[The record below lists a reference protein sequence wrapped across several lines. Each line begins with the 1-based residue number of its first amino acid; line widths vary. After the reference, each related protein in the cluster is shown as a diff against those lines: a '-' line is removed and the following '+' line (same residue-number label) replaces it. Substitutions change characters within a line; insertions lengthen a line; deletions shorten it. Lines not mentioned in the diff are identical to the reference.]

1 MVVRYARLTGPR
13 AIEIADRPDP
23 RPGPTQV
30 LVEIDVCGI
39 GGSDRTAYERGF
51 VEAPAWFGHE
61 WTGRIVGLGAE
72 VIGHFEGERVVAG
85 VSAPC
90 GRCGSCVVG
99 RTDTCQS
106 VLAQIVGVDAQAP
119 DHGGF
124 ATHSL
129 VDPLRLVPVRDGI
142 DRRDATLIE
151 PAAVAAHAVRRAG
164 LRIGDIVVVVGAGT
178 IGLLTAELA
187 RLSGAASVMAVDPSG
202 SRRELAC
209 DLGADA
215 AFNRLED
222 GASQWLADTTQ
233 GLGADAVFVCV
244 DTAEALTEGIS
255 LVCAGGAVVAVG
267 VGNRID
273 NLSITAL
280 LSREAD
286 FRVSLGYSRD
296 DVRRIQS
303 LMQQDRLRVR
313 PLIRAPVVE
322 GLDALAAS
330 FEADDPARSGP
341 PKVLV
346 QPL

>member
-72 VIGHFEGERVVAG
+72 VIGHFEGERVVA
-85 VSAPC
+85 
-90 GRCGSCVVG
+90 
-99 RTDTCQS
+99 DTCQS

-313 PLIRAPVVE
+313 PLIRTPVVE